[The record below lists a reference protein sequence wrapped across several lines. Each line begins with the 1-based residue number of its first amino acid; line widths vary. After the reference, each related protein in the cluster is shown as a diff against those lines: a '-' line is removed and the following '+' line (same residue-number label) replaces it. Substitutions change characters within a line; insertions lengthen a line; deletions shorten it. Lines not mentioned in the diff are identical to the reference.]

1 MAGAGAT
8 GSGNER
14 RGRPA
19 GAMSLGDI
27 LRQVARKEGF
37 TQKALQG
44 RRLASKVV
52 YETLRGLGVP
62 SGPEACKVVGLRT
75 GVLNLETDN
84 AALLQEI
91 ESFHRGALMKALSDA
106 GLGVREIRAR
116 LNRGR

>member
-1 MAGAGAT
+1 MAGAESAGKERGKP
-8 GSGNER
+8 GSL
-14 RGRPA
+14 A
-19 GAMSLGDI
+19 GAMKFGDI
-27 LRQVARKEGF
+27 LRQVARKEGIGK
-37 TQKALQG
+37 KALQG
-44 RRLASKVV
+44 RRLAAKVV

-62 SGPEACKVVGLRT
+62 SGPESCRVVGLRT

-106 GLGVREIRAR
+106 GLMVREIRAR